1 MKEWPPIYLFEGSIF
16 GNANR
21 KKINDFSATTGR
33 IHLFFVPKSG
43 LCSTQPIELVLGS
56 GLPLLSMFLSVLQ
69 LLQNPGVHIYNVFE
83 LDQMI
88 SKPHYALTLYILS
101 MLGALLPAKT
111 DMSLGL

>member
-1 MKEWPPIYLFEGSIF
+1 M
-16 GNANR
+16 
-21 KKINDFSATTGR
+21 
-33 IHLFFVPKSG
+33 
-43 LCSTQPIELVLGS
+43 GS